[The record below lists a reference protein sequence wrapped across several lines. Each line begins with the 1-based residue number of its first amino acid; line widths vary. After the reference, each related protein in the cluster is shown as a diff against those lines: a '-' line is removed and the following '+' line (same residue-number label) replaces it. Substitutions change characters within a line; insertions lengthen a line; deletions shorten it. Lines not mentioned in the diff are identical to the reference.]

1 MRLGA
6 SRVGSNKE
14 EDREISRPEDEMT
27 ELGKNYEASRRRAVQ
42 EESTTDPGRQSQR
55 RSALIF
61 K

>member
-1 MRLGA
+1 M
-6 SRVGSNKE
+6 
-14 EDREISRPEDEMT
+14 M
-27 ELGKNYEASRRRAVQ
+27 ELGKNYEASRRMAQ